1 MTNGM
6 NFTGVA
12 SRRRLSR
19 GLDWIVEVLK
29 LIIIF
34 GIITAGLSLALW
46 KVLGVNPLHEVMR

>member
-19 GLDWIVEVLK
+19 GLDWIIEVLK
-29 LIIIF
+29 LIVIF
-34 GIITAGLSLALW
+34 VLITAGLSLALW
-46 KVLGVNPLHEVMR
+46 RVLGVNPFHEVMK